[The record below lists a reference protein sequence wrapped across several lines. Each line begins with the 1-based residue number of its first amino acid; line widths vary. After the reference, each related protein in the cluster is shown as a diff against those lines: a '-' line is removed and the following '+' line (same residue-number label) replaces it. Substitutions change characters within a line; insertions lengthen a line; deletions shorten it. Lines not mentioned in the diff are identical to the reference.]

1 MTINRVQLDIS
12 SDIFDKFISFLE
24 ILPSNKIKL
33 TKKDTIYIDN
43 ENSLN
48 DDKWS
53 YWRDEEIDNF
63 GKIAIGLSKNNYDDE
78 DYSQW

>member
-33 TKKDTIYIDN
+33 IKKDTIYIDN